1 MFLGLENA
9 IDIQINKFSLSA
21 RGKELFVNADLH
33 ITNGRRYGLVGPNG
47 HGKTTLLQHI
57 AQRKL
62 NIPPNI
68 DVLLC
73 EQEVRA
79 DDTPAFQAVLEAD
92 TVRMNLLAKEV
103 ELTKEL
109 ENSNGS
115 SAESIAEQLKVIL
128 VPSLE

>member
-1 MFLGLENA
+1 M
-9 IDIQINKFSLSA
+9 
-21 RGKELFVNADLH
+21 
-33 ITNGRRYGLVGPNG
+33 GPNG

-92 TVRMNLLAKEV
+92 TVRMSLLAKEAD
-103 ELTKEL
+103 LTKQL
-109 ENSNGS
+109 EEGGS
-115 SAESIAEQLKVIL
+115 DAQAIAEKLKVRNYNRCTPRCVL
-128 VPSLE
+128 V

>member
-1 MFLGLENA
+1 MGFIGLENA
-9 IDIQINKFSLSA
+9 IDIRINKFSLSA

-57 AQRKL
+57 ALRKL

-68 DVLLC
+68 DVLIC

-79 DDTPAFQAVLEAD
+79 DDTPAFEAVLEAD
-92 TVRMNLLAKEV
+92 TVRTSLLSKEK
-103 ELTKEL
+103 ELTKQL
-109 ENSNGS
+109 ENSNS
-115 SAESIAEQLKVIL
+115 QTTVENITEQLKV
-128 VPSLE
+128 S

>member
-1 MFLGLENA
+1 M
-9 IDIQINKFSLSA
+9 
-21 RGKELFVNADLH
+21 NADLH

-57 AQRKL
+57 AARKL

-79 DDTPAFQAVLEAD
+79 DDTPAFEAVLEAD
-92 TVRMNLLAKEV
+92 TVRTSLLAKEA
-103 ELTKEL
+103 ELTQQL
-109 ENSNGS
+109 EASTGT
-115 SAESIAEQLKVIL
+115 SAESIAEQLKEVSEELKAIGAD
-128 VPSLE
+128 SAD